1 MLKKMSSIMKGRW
14 KKGEGR
20 RETEDGMTE
29 LLKIENLHVEID
41 SKEIIHGLNLSIKK
55 GEIHALM
62 GRNGSGKS
70 TFSNTLMGHPA
81 YKISKGK
88 IYFDTKEINHLKPN
102 ERAKLGLFL
111 AFQYP
116 LSVPGVTVANFLRQA
131 NKALKGDAV
140 SPRDFRKLLYEKMDD
155 LEIDHSFATRYINE
169 GFSGGEKK
177 RMEILQMAML
187 EPKLAVLDEPDSGL
201 DIDSLKL
208 VAESINKF
216 KKKNPEVSILL
227 ITHYQRI
234 LDYIKPD
241 KVHVFVDGN
250 IAESGGPEL
259 SLELEKKGYDWISAK
274 EVAVERK

>member
-1 MLKKMSSIMKGRW
+1 MS
-14 KKGEGR
+14 
-20 RETEDGMTE
+20 E
-29 LLKIENLHVEID
+29 LLKIKKLNVEID
-41 SKEIIHGLNLSIKK
+41 GKEILHGLNLEINA
-55 GEIHALM
+55 GEVHAIM

-81 YKISKGK
+81 YKISNG
-88 IYFDTKEINHLKPN
+88 EIGFNGTVINNLKPN

-111 AFQYP
+111 GFQYP
-116 LSVPGVTVANFLRQA
+116 LSIPGVTVANFLRQA
-131 NKALKGDAV
+131 NKALRGDSV

-155 LEIDHSFATRYINE
+155 LEIDHAFATRYIND

-187 EPKLAVLDEPDSGL
+187 EPKLAILDEPDSGL

-208 VAESINKF
+208 VAESINKY
-216 KKKNPEVSILL
+216 KEKNPSVSVLL
-227 ITHYQRI
+227 ITHYQRM

-250 IAESGGPEL
+250 IVESGGPEL
-259 SLELEKKGYDWISAK
+259 ALELEKKGYDWLVEK
-274 EVAVERK
+274 EAVKA

>member
-1 MLKKMSSIMKGRW
+1 
-14 KKGEGR
+14 
-20 RETEDGMTE
+20 MTG

-41 SKEIIHGLNLSIKK
+41 GKEILHGISLEIKA

-70 TFSNTLMGHPA
+70 TFSNILMGHPA
-81 YKISKGK
+81 YKVSKGQ
-88 IYFDTKEINHLKPN
+88 IIFNNNIINDLKPN

-111 AFQYP
+111 GFQYP
-116 LSVPGVTVANFLRQA
+116 LSIPGVTVSNFLRQS
-131 NKALKGDAV
+131 NKALRGESV

-155 LEIDHSFATRYINE
+155 LEIDHGFATRYVND

-187 EPKLAVLDEPDSGL
+187 EPKLAILDEPDSGL

-208 VAESINKF
+208 VSSTINKF
-216 KKKNPEVSILL
+216 KEKNPQISILL

-250 IAESGGPEL
+250 VVESGGPEL
-259 SLELEKKGYDWISAK
+259 ALELEKKGYDWLTERNEPATGRNGETAK
-274 EVAVERK
+274 VQ

>member
-1 MLKKMSSIMKGRW
+1 
-14 KKGEGR
+14 
-20 RETEDGMTE
+20 MTA

-41 SKEIIHGLNLSIKK
+41 GKEILHGLSLEINT
-55 GEIHALM
+55 GEINVLM

-81 YKISKGK
+81 YKISKG
-88 IYFDTKEINHLKPN
+88 EIIFKGTTINSLKPN

-111 AFQYP
+111 GFKYP
-116 LSVPGVTVANFLRQA
+116 LSIPGVTVANFLRQA
-131 NKALKGDAV
+131 NKALKGDSV

-155 LEIDHSFATRYINE
+155 LEIDHAFATRYIND

-187 EPKLAVLDEPDSGL
+187 EPKLAILDEPDSGL

-208 VAESINKF
+208 VAESINKY
-216 KKKNPEVSILL
+216 KEKNPSVSVLL
-227 ITHYQRI
+227 ITHYQRM

-250 IAESGGPEL
+250 IVESGGPEL
-259 SLELEKKGYDWISAK
+259 ALELEKKGYDWLVEK
-274 EVAVERK
+274 EAVKA

>member
-1 MLKKMSSIMKGRW
+1 MA
-14 KKGEGR
+14 
-20 RETEDGMTE
+20 E
-29 LLKIENLHVEID
+29 LLKIKNLNVGID
-41 SKEIIHGLNLSIKK
+41 GKEILHGLNLEINT
-55 GEIHALM
+55 GEIHAVM

-81 YKISKGK
+81 YKISNG
-88 IYFDTKEINHLKPN
+88 EINFNGTLINNLKPN

-111 AFQYP
+111 GFQYP
-116 LSVPGVTVANFLRQA
+116 LSIPGVTVANFLRQA
-131 NKALKGDAV
+131 NKALKGDSV

-155 LEIDHSFATRYINE
+155 LEIDHAFATRYIND

-187 EPKLAVLDEPDSGL
+187 EPKLAILDEPDSGL

-208 VAESINKF
+208 VAQSINKY
-216 KKKNPEVSILL
+216 KEKNPSVSILL

-250 IAESGGPEL
+250 IVESGGPEL
-259 SLELEKKGYDWISAK
+259 ALELEKKGYNWLTEKDVVADLVSALK
-274 EVAVERK
+274 VKSSN

>member
-1 MLKKMSSIMKGRW
+1 
-14 KKGEGR
+14 
-20 RETEDGMTE
+20 
-29 LLKIENLHVEID
+29 
-41 SKEIIHGLNLSIKK
+41 
-55 GEIHALM
+55 M

-70 TFSNTLMGHPA
+70 TLSNTLMGHPA
-81 YKISKGK
+81 YKVSSGEIK
-88 IYFDTKEINHLKPN
+88 FNDTVINNLKPN

-111 AFQYP
+111 GFQYP
-116 LSVPGVTVANFLRQA
+116 LSIPGVTVANFLRQA
-131 NKALKGDAV
+131 NKALKGDSV

-155 LEIDHSFATRYINE
+155 LEIDHAFATRYIND

-187 EPKLAVLDEPDSGL
+187 EPKLAILDEPDSGL

-208 VAESINKF
+208 VAESINKY
-216 KKKNPEVSILL
+216 KEKNPSVSVLL

-250 IAESGGPEL
+250 IVESGGPEL
-259 SLELEKKGYDWISAK
+259 ALELEKKGYDWLTEKETAK
-274 EVAVERK
+274 G

>member
-1 MLKKMSSIMKGRW
+1 MP
-14 KKGEGR
+14 
-20 RETEDGMTE
+20 E
-29 LLKIENLHVEID
+29 LLKIKNLQAEID
-41 SKEIIHGLNLSIKK
+41 GKKILHGLDLQINT
-55 GEIHALM
+55 GEIHAVM

-81 YKISKGK
+81 YKISSG
-88 IYFDTKEINHLKPN
+88 EINFNGTVINDLKPN

-111 AFQYP
+111 GFQYP
-116 LSVPGVTVANFLRQA
+116 LSIPGVTVASFLRQA
-131 NKALKGDAV
+131 HKALKGDTA

-155 LEIDHSFATRYINE
+155 LEIEHAFATRYIND

-208 VAESINKF
+208 VAQSINKY
-216 KKKNPEVSILL
+216 KEKNPQLGVLL

-234 LDYIKPD
+234 LDYLRPD
-241 KVHVFVDGN
+241 KVHVFIDGN
-250 IAESGGPEL
+250 IVESGGPEL
-259 SLELEKKGYDWISAK
+259 AVELEKKGYDWLAEK
-274 EVAVERK
+274 EAANA

>member
-1 MLKKMSSIMKGRW
+1 MS
-14 KKGEGR
+14 
-20 RETEDGMTE
+20 E
-29 LLKIENLHVEID
+29 LLKIKDLHVEID
-41 SKEIIHGLNLSIKK
+41 GKEILHGMNLGISS
-55 GEIHALM
+55 GEVHAVM

-81 YKISKGK
+81 YKISKG
-88 IYFDTKEINHLKPN
+88 EINFNNTVINNLKPN

-111 AFQYP
+111 GFQYP
-116 LSVPGVTVANFLRQA
+116 LSIPGVTVANFLRQA
-131 NKALKGDAV
+131 NKAIKGDSV
-140 SPRDFRKLLYEKMDD
+140 SPRDFRKFLYEKMDD
-155 LEIDHSFATRYINE
+155 LEIDHAFATRYIND

-187 EPKLAVLDEPDSGL
+187 EPKLAILDEPDSGL

-208 VAESINKF
+208 VAQSINKY
-216 KKKNPEVSILL
+216 KEKNPSVSVLL

-250 IAESGGPEL
+250 IVESGGPGL
-259 SLELEKKGYDWISAK
+259 ALELEKKGYNWLTEKEAAK
-274 EVAVERK
+274 A

>member
-1 MLKKMSSIMKGRW
+1 
-14 KKGEGR
+14 
-20 RETEDGMTE
+20 MTE
-29 LLKIENLHVEID
+29 LLKINNLHVEID
-41 SKEIIHGLNLSIKK
+41 GKEILHGLNLQINA
-55 GEIHALM
+55 GEIHAVM

-81 YKISKGK
+81 YKVSSG
-88 IYFDTKEINHLKPN
+88 EIEFNGTVINNLKPN

-111 AFQYP
+111 GFQYP
-116 LSVPGVTVANFLRQA
+116 LSIPGVTVANFLRQA
-131 NKALKGDAV
+131 NKALKGDSV

-155 LEIDHSFATRYINE
+155 LEIDHAFATRYIND

-187 EPKLAVLDEPDSGL
+187 EPKLAILDEPDSGL

-208 VAESINKF
+208 VAQSINKY
-216 KKKNPEVSILL
+216 KEKNPSVSILL
-227 ITHYQRI
+227 VTHYQRM

-250 IAESGGPEL
+250 IVESGGPEL
-259 SLELEKKGYDWISAK
+259 ALELEKKGYDWLTEK
-274 EVAVERK
+274 EASKV